1 MRMKQLGKNGPEVS
15 AICFGAMELGGRM
28 GPIEESQAIAT
39 AHAAIDAGVTFFDTA
54 EGYAT
59 SEEITGKAL
68 VGKRGQVFLAT
79 KLSGDQSTGHIAE
92 AFENSLRMLQTDH
105 VDLYQLHRPKPQWP
119 IEETMGELVK
129 LQEQGKIGHIGLSN
143 FSAAET
149 AEAMQYATVISH
161 QPRYSMLFRES
172 EEELFPFLLEAG
184 VGSMVYAPLAKGLLS
199 GKYGP
204 DHVFTVEGDTRAG
217 HRSFNAE
224 NMQAAH
230 GVTERLKGWASDH
243 DRSLVQLAVAWTQSH
258 PAVTAT
264 ICGAKSPEQ
273 IIETGAAGDWVLS
286 SSDLKEVEA
295 LIGDVRLSDG

>member
-1 MRMKQLGKNGPEVS
+1 MRLKQLGKNGPEVS

-286 SSDLKEVEA
+286 SLDLKEVEA

>member
-1 MRMKQLGKNGPEVS
+1 MKQLGKNGPEVS

-68 VGKRGQVFLAT
+68 VGKRDQVFLAT

>member
-1 MRMKQLGKNGPEVS
+1 MKQLGKNGPEVS